1 MWINFAIMMN
11 KEILLIV
18 AVFLFLSCS
27 RKQEPAISEADFR
40 KTEEALIGANRLLIQ
55 KDKEKI
61 LEYMKRHQLS
71 LTETESGLWY
81 AINHKGSGYQ
91 AEAGNLVT
99 LAYEV
104 SLLDGTSC
112 YDSDSLG
119 LKQFVVGK
127 GGVESGLEEGILL
140 LNEGSKALFIM
151 PPHMAHGVPGD
162 GNRIPARSILVYQV
176 ELIKVEP

>member
-1 MWINFAIMMN
+1 MRN
-11 KEILLIV
+11 KEILFIIAATIL
-18 AVFLFLSCS
+18 LSCS
-27 RKQEPAISEADFR
+27 RKQEHTISEAEFR
-40 KTEEALIGANRLLIQ
+40 ETEEALIGANRLLVQ

-61 LEYMKRHQLS
+61 NEYLKQHQLD
-71 LTETESGLWY
+71 LQETSSGLWY
-81 AINHKGSGYQ
+81 LETEKGRGIK
-91 AEAGNLVT
+91 AELNNRVT
-99 LAYEV
+99 IAYEV
-104 SLLDGTSC
+104 SLLDGTKC

-151 PPHMAHGVPGD
+151 PPHLAHGVPGD
-162 GNRIPARSILVYQV
+162 GNRIPARAVIVYQV

>member
-1 MWINFAIMMN
+1 MMN
-11 KEILLIV
+11 KEILLII
-18 AVFLFLSCS
+18 AVFFLLSCS
-27 RKQEPAISEADFR
+27 RKQEPAISEAEIR
-40 KTEEALIGANRLLIQ
+40 ETEEALIGVNRLLIQ

-61 LEYMKRHQLS
+61 LEYMKQHQLT
-71 LTETESGLWY
+71 LEETETGLWY
-81 AINHKGSGYQ
+81 AIKQKGSGLK
-91 AEAGNLVT
+91 AEAGNRVT

-104 SLLDGTSC
+104 SLPDGTTC
-112 YDSDSLG
+112 YNSDSLG

-151 PPHMAHGVPGD
+151 PPHLAHGVPGD